1 MHDCG
6 CNYVILGHSERRVYF
21 KETNIHIKKCSISA
35 LKASLTPIICVGESL
50 DHRKNNEALKFIETQ
65 VKETIPSTNKDIYIA
80 YEPIWSIGT
89 GSIPK
94 STEIY
99 EMHNHIKKI
108 SRSILK
114 YEVKVLYGGSV
125 NQHNVE
131 EILNV
136 GNVDGILIG
145 GASLKIKE
153 FLAIYNSVVKH
164 IINKNEINK

>member
-1 MHDCG
+1 
-6 CNYVILGHSERRVYF
+6 
-21 KETNIHIKKCSISA
+21 
-35 LKASLTPIICVGESL
+35 
-50 DHRKNNEALKFIETQ
+50 
-65 VKETIPSTNKDIYIA
+65 
-80 YEPIWSIGT
+80 
-89 GSIPK
+89 
-94 STEIY
+94 
-99 EMHNHIKKI
+99 MHNHIKKI